1 MNVPLATRR
10 WSLWPCSGIAPLI
23 VTICVAGP
31 VHATGFAIEEQ
42 DAVALGTAQAG
53 RAALADNPATVFYN
67 PAGMTRLSGTQAA
80 LSGIYIGPTGDFD
93 NAGSSL
99 GAVPLTG
106 GDGGAFS
113 SDAFVPTLYLTT
125 GVSER
130 LKLGIGVS
138 VPFGLGTDYDPDW
151 VGRYHTIEADL
162 RVVNINPAIAYRL
175 TETLSIGGGIDVQY
189 LDAELSNAI
198 DFGSL
203 LGFPQAL
210 DGRAT
215 LSGDNWAVGY
225 NLGLLYEPSPR
236 LRLGLTYRSRVKHDV
251 DVDADFDAPA
261 AAAPIQAAGLFT
273 DTGGSTEVTLPE
285 SVSLSA
291 YYDVTPRW
299 ALLADVTWT
308 RWSRF
313 DELAVEF
320 DNPLQPAIVEEQDWD
335 DTVRISLGAAFR
347 PTERW
352 VLRAGIAYDESPIP
366 DEFQRPRL
374 VVGDRVLVGVG
385 AGYRLSD
392 TVRLD
397 IGYMHSF
404 SEDVEVDISNP
415 GAGRLVGDYDDLGAN
430 LFAAQLSV
438 RF

>member
-1 MNVPLATRR
+1 
-10 WSLWPCSGIAPLI
+10 
-23 VTICVAGP
+23 
-31 VHATGFAIEEQ
+31 
-42 DAVALGTAQAG
+42 
-53 RAALADNPATVFYN
+53 
-67 PAGMTRLSGTQAA
+67 
-80 LSGIYIGPTGDFD
+80 
-93 NAGSSL
+93 
-99 GAVPLTG
+99 
-106 GDGGAFS
+106 
-113 SDAFVPTLYLTT
+113 
-125 GVSER
+125 
-130 LKLGIGVS
+130 
-138 VPFGLGTDYDPDW
+138 
-151 VGRYHTIEADL
+151 
-162 RVVNINPAIAYRL
+162 VVNINPAIAYRL